1 MAVIEKTR
9 WRVVGPLLD
18 DLLDADS
25 SERAARLA
33 EIRRTNPGLATELEI
48 LLARETVIDREAFLE
63 GSALPKEATLT
74 GKVIGSYTVDRLLGQ
89 GGMGSVWLAH
99 RSDGRFEGQ
108 AAVKFLNLALMGHG
122 GAERFRRE
130 GQLLAKLVHPGIA
143 RLIDAGIVDGGQ
155 PYLMLEYIEGVPIDR
170 YCDSNR
176 LTIKKRL
183 RLFLDVLAAV
193 AHAHNNLILHRDL
206 KPSNILVT
214 TQGQV
219 RLLDFGIGKLL
230 AEQNTAAPATKL
242 TELAGGAFTPEC
254 AAPEQVQGGDVTTGT
269 DVYALGVLLYLLLA
283 GRHPTALPKHTAVD
297 RVRAVVD
304 KEPMRVSD
312 AAAKADY
319 TTARARATV
328 AHKLA
333 RTLRGDLDNIA
344 AKALKKQA
352 IERYPTVAALADDLR
367 RYLDHKPVGARADS
381 LAYRASK
388 FVRRYRVAVGA
399 ASITL
404 LALLAGVIG
413 TTWQAIEARRERDA
427 AVFQA
432 ERAFAKGNLVNLML
446 GAMGDA
452 NHPLTQREILERS
465 VTLIEKQFTR
475 DPRIAVD
482 LLLPIAGQYL
492 TLGDTAREYAVMQ
505 RAGTIA
511 TASGD
516 PALIADVA
524 CSTVETELMRDRID
538 LAQAQLATGQH
549 ALAQLKQPDL
559 GTTLSC
565 VQAEADLARKQGDF
579 DLAIARISE
588 AIDRAEHAGRTRG
601 NMYPKLLSF
610 LGAVQQ
616 QRGEIV
622 ASYDTLKKEQRLAEQ
637 LGRTETADYLSSRRA
652 EAVLLMAF
660 GEYAEAQTIIE
671 SIATRWSALTSDDSV
686 PVWLSHSR
694 GVLMHKFGD
703 LQGARREL
711 AAAATRAR
719 AQGSVERALSIE
731 LALTRVLL
739 DLGRT
744 EEAERLLV
752 SIETAG
758 PRTTRSA
765 LVTTKTVRAELLLA
779 QNDVAQAAQVIEDEL
794 AAIGFPA
801 AKESAPLATALRVA
815 ARVQLAS
822 GNAERA
828 QQRAA
833 DALAVS
839 ERVARNAA
847 KSADVG
853 EALLLLAQA
862 QRLNGESA
870 ASVATAKRAAQ
881 TLVGEFGND
890 HSLTRAARALAGS

>member
-1 MAVIEKTR
+1 MAVIEKTH

-33 EIRRTNPGLATELEI
+33 EIRLNNPGLATELEV
-48 LLARETVIDREAFLE
+48 LLAREAAIDREAFLE
-63 GSALPKEATLT
+63 GSALPDEATLA
-74 GKVIGSYTVDRLLGQ
+74 GKVIGNYTVDHLLGQ

-130 GQLLAKLVHPGIA
+130 GQVLAKLVHSGIA
-143 RLIDAGIVDGGQ
+143 RLIDAGIAHGGQ
-155 PYLMLEYIEGVPIDR
+155 PYLMLEYVDGDPIDR
-170 YCDSNR
+170 WCETHALDLASR
-176 LTIKKRL
+176 V
-183 RLFLDVLAAV
+183 RLFVEVLRAV
-193 AHAHNNLILHRDL
+193 EYAHSNLILHRDL
-206 KPSNILVT
+206 KPANILVT
-214 TQGQV
+214 REGRV
-219 RLLDFGIGKLL
+219 KLLDFGIAKLL
-230 AEQNTAAPATKL
+230 DDRTQGAQP
-242 TELAGGAFTPEC
+242 TELTQLAGRAFTPEY
-254 AAPEQVQGGDVTTGT
+254 AAPEQIRGEDVTTAT
-269 DVYALGVLLYLLLA
+269 DVYALGVLLYRLLS
-283 GRHPTALPKHTAVD
+283 GEHPTAL
-297 RVRAVVD
+297 
-304 KEPMRVSD
+304 
-312 AAAKADY
+312 
-319 TTARARATV
+319 ATV
-328 AHKLA
+328 AAADQLRAVIENVPARLSVAAA
-333 RTLRGDLDNIA
+333 RTMQRSLQDQAHTVTLPARALRGDLDNIA
-344 AKALKKQA
+344 AKALRKSPR
-352 IERYPTVAALADDLR
+352 ERYTTVAAFADDLN
-367 RYLDHKPVGARADS
+367 RYLNNEPVTARADS
-381 LAYRASK
+381 RIYRIAK
-388 FVRRYRVAVGA
+388 FAQRHRLGVGA
-399 ASITL
+399 ASATL
-404 LALLAGVIG
+404 LALIAGVIG

-427 AVFQA
+427 AIFQA

-452 NHPLTQREILERS
+452 DHPLTQREILERS

-505 RAGTIA
+505 RAGAIA

-538 LAQAQLATGQH
+538 LAQAQLTTGQH

-559 GTTLSC
+559 GTSLSC

-588 AIDRAEHAGRTRG
+588 AIERAERAGRTRG

-616 QRGEIV
+616 QRGDLV

-671 SIATRWSALTSDDSV
+671 SIATRWSALTGDDSV

-703 LQGARREL
+703 LQGAQREL

-719 AQGSVERALSIE
+719 AQGSVGRALSIE
-731 LALTRVLL
+731 LALARVLL

-758 PRTTRSA
+758 PRTPRSP

-779 QNDVAQAAQVIEDEL
+779 QHDLAQASQVIEDEIV
-794 AAIGFPA
+794 AIGFPT

-847 KSADVG
+847 KSADAG

-881 TLVGEFGND
+881 TLAGGFGND
-890 HSLTRAARALAGS
+890 HSLTRAARALADS

>member
-1 MAVIEKTR
+1 MAIIAKTH

-18 DLLDADS
+18 DLLDVDS
-25 SERAARLA
+25 SERVARLA
-33 EIRRTNPGLATELEI
+33 EIRRTDPKLATDLEI

-63 GSALPKEATLT
+63 GSALPKEATLA
-74 GKVIGSYTVDRLLGQ
+74 GKIIGSYTVDRLQGQ

-99 RSDGRFEGQ
+99 RSDGRFAGQ
-108 AAVKFLNLALMGHG
+108 AAVKFLNLALLGRG
-122 GAERFRRE
+122 GAERFARE
-130 GQLLAKLVHPGIA
+130 GSMLARLTHPNIA
-143 RLIDAGIVDGGQ
+143 RLLDAGVAGGQ
-155 PYLMLEYIEGVPIDR
+155 PYLVLEYIEGVPIDR

-193 AHAHNNLILHRDL
+193 AHAHSNLILHRDL

-219 RLLDFGIGKLL
+219 KLLDFGIGKLL
-230 AEQNTAAPATKL
+230 AEQNTAAPATEL
-242 TELAGGAFTPEC
+242 TELAGGAFTPDC
-254 AAPEQVQGGDVTTGT
+254 AAPEQVQGGDVTTAT
-269 DVYALGVLLYLLLA
+269 DVYALGVLLYQLLA
-283 GRHPTALPKHTAVD
+283 GRHPTALPTDTAVD

-312 AAAKADY
+312 AAAKADD
-319 TTARARATV
+319 TAAHARATV

-381 LAYRASK
+381 LAYRATK
-388 FVRRYRVAVGA
+388 FMRRYRVAVGA
-399 ASITL
+399 ASMTL
-404 LALLAGVIG
+404 LALIAGVIG

-427 AVFQA
+427 ALFQA

-446 GAMGDA
+446 GAIGSADR
-452 NHPLTQREILERS
+452 PLTQREILERS
-465 VTLIEKQFTR
+465 VALIEKQFTG

-482 LLLPIAGQYL
+482 LLLPIAGQFF

-505 RAGTIA
+505 RAAAIA

-524 CSTVETELMRDRID
+524 CGTVETELVRDRLD
-538 LAQAQLATGQH
+538 LAQAQLATGQQ
-549 ALAQLKQPDL
+549 ALTQMQRPDL
-559 GTTLSC
+559 GTTLAC
-565 VQAEADLARKQGDF
+565 MQAEADLARKQGDF
-579 DLAIARISE
+579 DRAIARVSE
-588 AIDRAEHAGRTRG
+588 AVERAERAGRTRG

-616 QRGEIV
+616 QRGDLV
-622 ASYDTLKKEQRLAEQ
+622 ASYDTLRKGQRLDEQ
-637 LGRTETADYLSSRRA
+637 LGRTETADYLGSRRD
-652 EAVLLMAF
+652 EATLLMAF
-660 GEYAEAQTIIE
+660 GEYVEARAIIE
-671 SIATRWSALTSDDSV
+671 SIVTRWSAVTGDDSA
-686 PVWLSHSR
+686 PVWLAQTR
-694 GVLMHKFGD
+694 GVLMHRFGD
-703 LQGARREL
+703 LEGAQREL
-711 AAAATRAR
+711 AAAAKRAR
-719 AQGSVERALSIE
+719 AQGNVGRTLSGE
-731 LALTRVLL
+731 FALTRVLL

-744 EEAERLLV
+744 DEAERLLA
-752 SIETAG
+752 SIEAAAP
-758 PRTTRSA
+758 PRTARSS
-765 LVTTKTVRAELLLA
+765 LITTTTVRAQLLLA
-779 QNDVAQAAQVIEDEL
+779 QRALPEATQVIEAEL
-794 AAIGFPA
+794 AAIGFPT
-801 AKESAPLATALRVA
+801 AKDSVPLATALRVA
-815 ARVQLAS
+815 AQVQLAS
-822 GNAERA
+822 NNAAGA

-839 ERVARNAA
+839 ERVARDPA

-862 QRLNGESA
+862 QRVNGQASA
-870 ASVATAKRAAQ
+870 SASTARRAAQ
-881 TLVGEFGND
+881 SLASGLGD
-890 HSLTRAARALAGS
+890 AHSLTREARALAGS